1 MGIFRKFMCVGVMIA
16 MFFVLSGIVSATT
29 IEVTNEVTGTDIST
43 GQATYKVN
51 VYDSNNVL
59 IGTYEATR
67 DVFNHIDAV
76 PGDPCNS
83 LPELDRY
90 DENHECPLSTLAQD
104 GMFYGSKN
112 PQNHIPGPRDW
123 IEIGSASGSREINAG
138 DNPSGDKRSY
148 INFHPLGTY
157 SLGCMGIAN
166 GQFSDFYDKV
176 NTNGDVNNGNVRV
189 KIKDRYTQ
197 TGDGI
202 KRCCTTS
209 DGKSGCQT
217 CSGGSWGTCGAC
229 PEDQWCEEGECVP
242 EASTLV
248 LFAVGLLCLA
258 GYIGLKK
265 RKAK

>member
-51 VYDSNNVL
+51 VYDSNGVK
-59 IGTYEATR
+59 IGTYDVTR
-67 DVFNHIDAV
+67 DAFNHQDAV
-76 PGDPCNS
+76 SGDPCNL
-83 LPELDRY
+83 LPEPDRY
-90 DENHECPLSTLAQD
+90 DENHECPPTTLVD
-104 GMFYGSKN
+104 HFYGSKN
-112 PQNHIPGPRDW
+112 PNPEHSNW
-123 IEIGSASGSREINAG
+123 IEIGSASGSRQIDAV
-138 DNPSGDKRSY
+138 DNPSGDKREY

-157 SLGCMGIAN
+157 SLGCMGIV
-166 GQFSDFYDKV
+166 SDYDDFRNKV
-176 NTNGDVNNGNVRV
+176 NDNGDLDSGDVTVN
-189 KIKDRYTQ
+189 IEDRYTQ

-242 EASTLV
+242 EASTCV
-248 LFAVGLLCLA
+248 LFAVGLLLLA
-258 GYIGLKK
+258 GYVGLKR
-265 RKAK
+265 RKTK